1 MKADKTY
8 GYLIMS
14 IKDEKEVV
22 VDEAG
27 EKFDKNMTQDEN
39 EIAYEKL
46 KSKLLEGDKDP
57 KYVLF
62 DFKFETREGRR
73 DKLVFLN
80 WCSDNSNRK
89 KKMLQ
94 GSSCEGVKKHFPGFA
109 ASVQAND
116 DDELDYHTI
125 RKDVMAGKK

>member
-80 WCSDNSNRK
+80 W
-89 KKMLQ
+89 
-94 GSSCEGVKKHFPGFA
+94 
-109 ASVQAND
+109 
-116 DDELDYHTI
+116 
-125 RKDVMAGKK
+125 